1 MKKIKKRKSVF
12 KNVCVGGGGF
22 VSGVVFHPSVKGL
35 VYLRTDM
42 GGAYKRTAKST
53 EWTCITDMFGKEEAF
68 FNGVLSI
75 ALVEND
81 DAKIYMMCGKYTG
94 SKFPDGR
101 LYVSDDYGFSWKWFR
116 LPFKTGSNE
125 KGRGMGERL
134 AVSPV
139 NPDVLFAG
147 STYDGLWKSINAGKT
162 WKKIQ
167 NFPSKDVNFL
177 LFDRSPEKRLIVAT
191 ADGNI
196 YVSEDCG
203 IKWSKVDDVPSG
215 MAYRADVLKDGRIYF
230 TFDDS
235 KGPWGIKN
243 GSVWEYDLNS
253 KRWRQLNVKT
263 DTGGFAGI
271 AVFPDADKRLL
282 VSTICR
288 NGNDEIFFSKDGGKK
303 FMPVLKNSKWESFAP
318 YTKTMHPHWISDV
331 KINPCDA
338 GNVIWVTG
346 YGIWETFDFF
356 GKKIT
361 WHFNDNGIEET
372 VPMQIISPP
381 KIKTRLISVMGD
393 IDGFVHVNL
402 NKSPEKRHTP
412 VKKTTLA
419 IDYAG
424 LNPDVLVKAY
434 NSGLP
439 FGAYSVNA
447 AENWIDFKSR
457 PAGATAGGVRSI
469 AISADAKSIV
479 WAATGAKVSYSH
491 DYGNTWHISRGGV
504 PAGYWIVSDKV
515 SAGIFYVYD
524 GKNGVLWKSEDHGMN
539 FFVVNSG
546 LPDGKE
552 KPGNDGMIDYEI
564 NCVYNKKNDVW
575 LAAGGDGL
583 FYSDN
588 GGKKFIK
595 IKSVKEAYRIGFGK
609 EKKSGIYPCIYVWAK
624 TGNVTGFFTSP
635 DFARNWLRINDDRHQ
650 YGWIHC
656 ITGDPEIYGRCYLS
670 AEGRGII
677 YIK

>member
-1 MKKIKKRKSVF
+1 
-12 KNVCVGGGGF
+12 
-22 VSGVVFHPSVKGL
+22 
-35 VYLRTDM
+35 
-42 GGAYKRTAKST
+42 
-53 EWTCITDMFGKEEAF
+53 
-68 FNGVLSI
+68 
-75 ALVEND
+75 
-81 DAKIYMMCGKYTG
+81 
-94 SKFPDGR
+94 
-101 LYVSDDYGFSWKWFR
+101 
-116 LPFKTGSNE
+116 
-125 KGRGMGERL
+125 MGERL

-139 NPDVLFAG
+139 NPAVLFAG
-147 STYDGLWKSINAGKT
+147 SAYDGLWKSIDAGKT

-177 LFDRSPEKRLIVAT
+177 LFDRSPEKRLITAT
-191 ADGNI
+191 ADGNV
-196 YVSEDCG
+196 YVSEDFG
-203 IKWSKVDDVPSG
+203 IKWSKADDVPSG
-215 MAYRADVLKDGRIYF
+215 MAYRADVSENGRIYF

-253 KRWRQLNVKT
+253 KRWRELNLKT
-263 DTGGFAGI
+263 NAGGFAGI
-271 AVFPDADKRLL
+271 AVFPDNHEHLL

-288 NGNDEIFFSKDGGKK
+288 GGNDEIFFSKDGGKE
-303 FMPVLKNSKWESFAP
+303 FRPVLKNSKWKSFAP

-331 KINPCDA
+331 KINPYDA
-338 GNVIWVTG
+338 ENVIWVTG
-346 YGIWETFDFF
+346 YGIWETFDFS

-361 WHFNDNGIEET
+361 WHFNDRGIEET

-381 KIKTRLISVMGD
+381 KVKSRLISAIGD

-402 NKSPEKRHTP
+402 DESPVKRHTP
-412 VKKTTLA
+412 VKKTTIA
-419 IDYAG
+419 IDYSG
-424 LNPDVLVKAY
+424 LNPNVLVKAY

-439 FGAYSVNA
+439 FGAYSVNSA
-447 AENWIDFKSR
+447 KNWIDFKSC
-457 PAGATAGGVRSI
+457 PSGAASGGVRSI

-479 WAATGAKVSYSH
+479 WAAPGAKVSYSS

-504 PAGYWIVSDKV
+504 PSGYRIVSDKV
-515 SAGIFYVYD
+515 SGGTFYVYD
-524 GKNGVLWKSEDHGMN
+524 GKKGILWKSEDHGMN
-539 FFVVNSG
+539 FFVVNPG
-546 LPDGKE
+546 LPDGKA

-595 IKSVKEAYRIGFGK
+595 IKFVKEAYRIGFGK

-624 TGNVTGFFTSP
+624 IRNITGFFMSP
-635 DFARNWLRINDDRHQ
+635 DFAHKWLRINDGRHQ

-670 AEGRGII
+670 AEGRGIV
-677 YIK
+677 YNG